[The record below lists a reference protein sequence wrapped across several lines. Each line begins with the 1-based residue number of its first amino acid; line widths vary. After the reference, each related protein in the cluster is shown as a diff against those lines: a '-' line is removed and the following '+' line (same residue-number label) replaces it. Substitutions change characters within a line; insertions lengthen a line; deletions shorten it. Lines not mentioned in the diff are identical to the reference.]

1 MQKYLILGNQKRV
14 QRRKARNDGKELG
27 THDAGGGRVLVRKV
41 RQEMAGGICSRRAR
55 RGRKRGKL
63 HNNA

>member
-1 MQKYLILGNQKRV
+1 MQQCLILGNQRRVKKRKT
-14 QRRKARNDGKELG
+14 QK
-27 THDAGGGRVLVRKV
+27 TGRSWGHMMREA
-41 RQEMAGGICSRRAR
+41 RQEMAGGVCSRRAR